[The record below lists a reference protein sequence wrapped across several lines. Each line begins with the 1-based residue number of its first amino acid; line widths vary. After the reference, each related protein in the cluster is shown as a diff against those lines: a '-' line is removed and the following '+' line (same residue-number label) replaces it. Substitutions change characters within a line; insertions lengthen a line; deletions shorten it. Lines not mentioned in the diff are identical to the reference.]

1 LIRKAIQQRETF
13 LFFTTSAMDVRW
25 LRHASRKQE
34 TRGKGGKGEW
44 IKVLEKIQSFV
55 VPLFPLFVIS
65 PLIG

>member
-1 LIRKAIQQRETF
+1 
-13 LFFTTSAMDVRW
+13 MDVRC
-25 LRHASRKQE
+25 LRHASQKE
-34 TRGKGGKGEW
+34 ENRGKSGTGEW